1 MQPAIGRIRA
11 RGSARSGAAAW
22 KAMRYTSVALLFLTV
37 WFVFTAIA
45 MAGATYP
52 EWAAWFRS
60 PLNAGLMVL
69 LVVTAFYHAKLGVQE
84 VIEDYVHTESTKV
97 AAVVALNF
105 VAALLATTCIV
116 AILMLA
122 TGV

>member
-37 WFVFTAIA
+37 WFVFTAVA
-45 MAGATYP
+45 MAGASYL